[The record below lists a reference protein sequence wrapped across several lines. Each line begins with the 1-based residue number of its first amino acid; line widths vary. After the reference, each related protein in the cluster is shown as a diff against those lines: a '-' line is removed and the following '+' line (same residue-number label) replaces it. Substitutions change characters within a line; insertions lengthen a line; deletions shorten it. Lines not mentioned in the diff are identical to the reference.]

1 MTYVVVTIKKIKD
14 LEAFRDYAVRVA
26 PIVERH
32 GGKYVAVDKT
42 PDVRSGEWPY
52 VRTVI
57 VAYPNFTAA
66 QQWYDSPE
74 YQEIVPRTPARS
86 RSASWPIFR
95 KRPPCARDPRRRN
108 ATAFSFHQHPYVI
121 AGVPRFAIRIRHQ
134 KTIRASQRRN
144 VARALPRLRRNRRA
158 VGT

>member
-57 VAYPNFTAA
+57 VAYPNFAAA
-66 QQWYDSPE
+66 QRWYDSPE
-74 YQEIVPRTPARS
+74 YQEIVPIRMRAID
-86 RSASWPIFR
+86 ANI
-95 KRPPCARDPRRRN
+95 AMVRDPEE
-108 ATAFSFHQHPYVI
+108 
-121 AGVPRFAIRIRHQ
+121 AGIDMDPRKSGA
-134 KTIRASQRRN
+134 
-144 VARALPRLRRNRRA
+144 
-158 VGT
+158 